1 MAGFLHVGSI
11 ELGNADRTDEGFDK
25 GAVGFAEPLDLSLS
39 IIEFGME
46 FLVFLLA
53 IVMIDRID
61 GCWRSGQGVRNR
73 LSMDGLLRCG
83 REYAWRCLFW
93 RERHDCT
100 RIRTHVDLRSQSSP
114 WSRVPNLFWSGGVDK
129 VREHWVMLVLVSEHG
144 VGLQEMLL
152 LHLGRDVVD
161 LLLDNWVER

>member
-1 MAGFLHVGSI
+1 LAGFLHVGSI

-25 GAVGFAEPLDLSLS
+25 GAVGFAQPLDLSLS

-53 IVMIDRID
+53 IVMVDRID

-73 LSMDGLLRCG
+73 LSMAGLLRCG

-93 RERHDCT
+93 RETHGCT
-100 RIRTHVDLRSQSSP
+100 RIRSHIGLRPQRSP
-114 WSRVPNLFWSGGVDK
+114 RSRVPDLFRGRGVDEI
-129 VREHWVMLVLVSEHG
+129 REHWVMLVLVSEHG
-144 VGLQEMLL
+144 VGLEEMLL
-152 LHLGRDVVD
+152 LHLGRNIVD
-161 LLLDNWVER
+161 LLLDHGV